1 MDTLSARLK
10 TEVRKVVAHARA
22 ESPINVV
29 KIAELIQ
36 SQNPSENVAYEDI
49 LSWVLVVAQTT
60 GEPIMFER
68 LELPTELQIGFATEL
83 VNSTPR

>member
-1 MDTLSARLK
+1 MDTLSSTLK
-10 TEVRKVVAHARA
+10 TEIRNVVALARA

-29 KIAELIQ
+29 KIAELVQ

-49 LSWVLVVAQTT
+49 LSWVLAVAQTT

-68 LELPTELQIGFATEL
+68 LELP
-83 VNSTPR
+83 S